1 MINAMHKE
9 TLKEIRS
16 LQSEVIQDSPFDVI
30 EFMKRLR
37 KKWYDYFEKQ
47 AKKFVRWL
55 VNKVDSLTKNKMSQD
70 LKKSGMVIEPNYTG
84 EEKKLIAKII
94 KDNVKLIKS
103 IPQHHLR
110 KVQDIIYEAWLR
122 GGDRKYIVGRIEKL
136 INKKAY
142 PNTKRRAYLI
152 AKDQMNKITQQL
164 AIAEAKAYGA
174 TRGEWI
180 HVPGEFSSRLTHIH
194 MNGQPFD
201 LDTGLYDEAVKK
213 NVLPAELVYC
223 QCQFSPIFPG
233 ME

>member
-1 MINAMHKE
+1 MHKE
-9 TLKEIRS
+9 TLKEIQVLR
-16 LQSEVIQDSPFDVI
+16 SEVIQDSPFDVI

-37 KKWYDYFEKQ
+37 KKWYDVFEKQ

-55 VNKVDSLTKNKMSQD
+55 VNKVDSLTKNKTKQD
-70 LKKSGMVIEPNYTG
+70 LRMAGMTIEPNYTG

-103 IPQHHLR
+103 IPQKHLR
-110 KVQDIIYEAWLR
+110 KVQDIINEAWLR
-122 GGDRKYIVGRIEKL
+122 GGDRQYIVERIEKL
-136 INKKAY
+136 INKKLY

-180 HVPGEFSSRLTHIH
+180 HVPGEFSSRETHIH

-201 LDTGLYDEAVKK
+201 LNVGLYDEQVKM
-213 NVLPAELVYC
+213 NVLPADLPYC
-223 QCQFSPIFPG
+223 ACQFSPLFPG